1 MPRLPLEGIRVIDL
15 TIVWAG
21 PFAAANLADMGAE
34 VYRVESG
41 QRFDGNTRAHVPDFE
56 RTKRHSGGRPGYA
69 GVHPDARPY
78 DVSPNANTTGRNK
91 YHCTI
96 DLTRPEG
103 KEILLRLVEK
113 CDVFVE
119 NNARD
124 TIAKLGITY
133 EVLAAR
139 NPRLIYC
146 SLAAFGTTGPY
157 AHFRAYGAS
166 MEAMVGHTLLRGYT
180 DVDPVHS
187 TNVFIA
193 DSTGGAAATFAVMA
207 ALYQRQRTGRGQFID
222 MSQAENMTHSLS
234 QAFMDYSMN
243 GRIQGTRAN
252 RDAASAPQGVYRCAG
267 EDCWLALSC
276 HNDADF
282 ETLCRAMGREDLLAD
297 ERFNDGAARW
307 RNQDA
312 LDVVINAW
320 SQGRDHIE
328 LFHELQAAGLDA
340 APVYNVAEVFEDA
353 NLRARDAWQEVTHP
367 MAGTHAYLRP
377 VIGHMSKTPLSI
389 RKHASTVGEDNEY
402 VYKEVIGYSDEEYQ
416 RFIEDGQASIS
427 FADFKLPGQR

>member
-1 MPRLPLEGIRVIDL
+1 MPKLPLEGLRVIDL

-21 PFAAANLADMGAE
+21 PFASACLADMGAE
-34 VYRVESG
+34 VYRVESS
-41 QRFDGNTRAHVPDFE
+41 QRFDNNNRGHVPDFE
-56 RTKRHSGGRPGYA
+56 RTKRHSG

-103 KEILLRLVEK
+103 KEVLLRLVEK

-119 NNARD
+119 NNARE
-124 TIAKLGITY
+124 TIDKLGLTY
-133 EVLAAR
+133 DVLAAR
-139 NPRLIYC
+139 NPRLVYC
-146 SLAAFGTTGPY
+146 SLAAFGCTGPY

-193 DSTGGAAATFAVMA
+193 DSTGGAAATFAVLA
-207 ALYQRQRTGRGQFID
+207 GLYQRQRTGRGTFID

-243 GRIQGTRAN
+243 RRIQTSIAN

-267 EDCWLALSC
+267 DDSWLALSC
-276 HNDADF
+276 HDDADF
-282 ETLCRAMGREDLLAD
+282 EALCRVMGRSDLAVD
-297 ERFNDGAARW
+297 ERFLDGAARW
-307 RNQDA
+307 RHQDL
-312 LDVVINAW
+312 LDPEITAW
-320 SQGRDHIE
+320 TIDRDHIE
-328 LFHELQAAGLDA
+328 AFHLLQDAGIDA
-340 APVYNVAEVFEDA
+340 APVYNVAEVFADPH
-353 NLRARDAWQEVTHP
+353 LSVRDAWQKVTHP
-367 MAGTHAYLRP
+367 RAGTHDYLRP
-377 VIGHMSKTPLSI
+377 VIGHMSATPLSI
-389 RKHASTVGEDNEY
+389 RKYASTVGEDNEY
-402 VYKEVIGYSDEEYQ
+402 VYKQVIGYSDDEYQ
-416 RFIEDGQASIS
+416 RFVDEGHAGTS
-427 FADFKLPGQR
+427 FLDFGRAPGAQR

>member
-1 MPRLPLEGIRVIDL
+1 MARLPLEGIRVVDF

-21 PFAAANLADMGAE
+21 PFATANLADMGAE
-34 VYRVESG
+34 VYRIESA
-41 QRFDGNTRAHVPDFE
+41 QHFDSNTRAHVPDFE
-56 RTKRHSGGRPGYA
+56 RTKRHSGG
-69 GVHPDARPY
+69 VSPDARPY
-78 DVSPNANTTGRNK
+78 DVSPNSNTTGRNK

-96 DLTRPEG
+96 DLTRLEG

-124 TIAKLGITY
+124 TIEKFGITY
-133 EVLAAR
+133 DVLAAR

-157 AHFRAYGAS
+157 ARFRAYGAS

-180 DVDPVHS
+180 DVDPVHTTS
-187 TNVFIA
+187 VFIA
-193 DSTGGAAATFAVMA
+193 DSTGGAAATFAVLA

-243 GRIQGTRAN
+243 RRIQSSLAN
-252 RDAASAPQGVYRCAG
+252 RDAAKAPQGVYRCAG
-267 EDCWLALSC
+267 DDAWIAISC
-276 HNDADF
+276 HDDADF
-282 ETLCRAMGREDLLAD
+282 ESLCRVMGRDDLASD
-297 ERFNDGAARW
+297 GRFSDGAARW

-312 LDVVINAW
+312 LDPEISAW
-320 SQGRDHIE
+320 TIDKDHVE
-328 LFHELQAAGLDA
+328 LFHRLQAAGIDA
-340 APVYNVAEVFEDA
+340 APVYNVAEVFADPH
-353 NLRARDAWQEVTHP
+353 LTARDAWQKVTHP
-367 MAGTHAYLRP
+367 MAGTHSYLRP
-377 VIGHMSKTPLSI
+377 VIGRMSKTPLSI

-402 VYKEVIGYSDEEYQ
+402 VYKQVIGYSDEEYEHFVEQEQAATSFLDFGRQPGVQ
-416 RFIEDGQASIS
+416 R
-427 FADFKLPGQR
+427 